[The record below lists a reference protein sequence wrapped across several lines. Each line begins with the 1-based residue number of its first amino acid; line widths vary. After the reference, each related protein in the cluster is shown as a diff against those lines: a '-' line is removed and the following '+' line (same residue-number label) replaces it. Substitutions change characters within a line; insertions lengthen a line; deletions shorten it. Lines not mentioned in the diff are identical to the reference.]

1 MKVFMPLYSIG
12 AWGGFGLYHPGK
24 SKYTH
29 PAAHYPIAVHL
40 PVVLDPYFHLYCYY
54 YQRRRTW
61 HGRVWAAHKYTKATN
76 PQSTSQQNWRQ
87 VMADGVSIWQ
97 DMSSQTRDIY
107 EKWNYPRYASGFNR
121 FLHYY
126 LREHYPPRF
135 FLLLEDGGRILQE
148 DGYKIKL
155 E

>member
-1 MKVFMPLYSIG
+1 MKVFMPLYG
-12 AWGGFGLYHPGK
+12 VGVRGLFGKHP
-24 SKYTH
+24 
-29 PAAHYPIAVHL
+29 YPIGVHL
-40 PVVLDPYFHLYCYY
+40 PVNLGPYYHPYGWY
-54 YQRRRTW
+54 YQMRRTW
-61 HGRVWAAHKYTKATN
+61 HGIVWAAHKYTKSTN
-76 PQSTSQQNWRQ
+76 PQFASQQKWRE
-87 VMADGVSIWQ
+87 VFADGVSIWQ
-97 DMSSQTRDIY
+97 GMSSQLKDIY
-107 EKWNYPRYASGFNR
+107 EKWKYPVHASGFNR

>member
-12 AWGGFGLYHPGK
+12 AWGAFGLYHPGRS
-24 SKYTH
+24 SKY
-29 PAAHYPIAVHL
+29 PGFPYPIAVHL
-40 PVVLDPYFHLYCYY
+40 PINLGPYFHCYGYY

-61 HGRVWAAHKYTKATN
+61 HGRVWAAHKYTKPTN
-76 PQSTSQQNWRQ
+76 PQTTKQQNWRT

-97 DMSSQTRDIY
+97 GMSQATKDIY